1 MQREFKSN
9 LREIAKKRREKRAT
23 DAAKREDRLRDK
35 VTKALA
41 LDGEAR
47 TLPSRMTIESFKTF
61 LAQSKSNNA
70 TVKEIKLNI
79 TCLKTFYGHKQKDLI
94 AYSAAG
100 LLDCFLII

>member
-1 MQREFKSN
+1 MQREFKEN
-9 LREIAKKRREKRAT
+9 LREIAKKRREKQVTA
-23 DAAKREDRLRDK
+23 AAKREERLRDK

-41 LDGEAR
+41 LDAEGR
-47 TLPSRMTIESFKTF
+47 TLPSRMTAESFKTF
-61 LAQSKSNNA
+61 LTQSKSSNS

-100 LLDCFLII
+100 LFDSYDA